1 MNKDLIR
8 GKKVQM
14 ALKIRENNP
23 TLFYNLR
30 NTDWKI
36 SAIAFFTN
44 QLGKDTN
51 MLYWQDYRSE
61 NASKL

>member
-23 TLFYNLR
+23 NLFYNLR
-30 NTDWKI
+30 NTD
-36 SAIAFFTN
+36 
-44 QLGKDTN
+44 
-51 MLYWQDYRSE
+51 
-61 NASKL
+61 